1 MYYQLLFLFVF
12 IVVVYVLVGKSQD
25 KQRRRIPSL
34 KSQGFEELL
43 ELSSDPRE
51 ENCIQD
57 MVTIFPDDYSEFF
70 FDIIK
75 LLDK

>member
-1 MYYQLLFLFVF
+1 
-12 IVVVYVLVGKSQD
+12 
-25 KQRRRIPSL
+25 
-34 KSQGFEELL
+34 
-43 ELSSDPRE
+43 LSSDPRE